1 MATIYDVAQ
10 KAGVAISTVS
20 NYLNNKYI
28 SPERR
33 KAIQEAIE
41 VLNYVPSQSAKRLKT
56 KKSNQIAVILPSI
69 EERVYAEIL
78 TGALEPLKQSGYNPV
93 LYLTDDIDIAEE
105 NALKECLSSDY
116 AGVILCTCN
125 PTASELF
132 TLILKRM
139 PLVFVLRKPARMQN
153 ANFITFNDEETIYN
167 IASFFIRND
176 HEDIVLLT
184 GPMEYSNELSAAN
197 GFKNA
202 FTEFQ
207 KPIGKVVVL
216 PSSKADIFNRL
227 MHILTEFPIPKL
239 IITTS
244 TKISAGLLEAIQLRG
259 IGLNMDV
266 NVIALSEDSWLSPG
280 SQLQAM
286 QTNRPAKKLGTLAAE
301 TLTDNIKSKKSFEF
315 VIRQLQ
321 DEFKYSRLRQI
332 DENLKRFTS
341 VPIKPTYTKKIK
353 VLLTQNDNIS
363 DIIKY
368 ILPNFKNLANVDVE
382 LETLPQTEIYNELMA
397 VKNEQKSE
405 YDLFAIDVP
414 WLTFFAQNNC
424 LMDISD
430 VFNPATLNS
439 AFTPETLQ
447 RFGKYQDRLYGLPYL
462 NATQLLYYRKDL
474 FEDSTYQK
482 EFSTIFDK
490 PLEVPKTWF
499 DYNLIAKFFTKKYNP
514 KSPLDYGT
522 SITQVFHEALM
533 GELYPRM
540 WSYGGTVFDRHGRV
554 HLYSNENIA
563 AFKSMISSIKCS
575 DPNLSDI
582 NAYEKT
588 KQFAQGQTAMI
599 IAYHH
604 HACVISDRS
613 ISNIQGKVGYDLIP
627 GKTPILAGWSM
638 GVNQYTKNM
647 DTAATFLKWMLSMQS
662 SISYTVL
669 GGISAR
675 ENTYHNSDLLKLYPW
690 FSLVP
695 ESSLNAMPRSTPLI
709 DNRILVSEAQVE
721 IILANVIFA
730 HLNNKA
736 PIENGLAKAEEE
748 IKTLCAASGYQE
760 PTLI

>member
-33 KAIQEAIE
+33 KSIQEAIE
-41 VLNYVPSQSAKRLKT
+41 ALNYVPSQSAKRLKT
-56 KKSNQIAVILPSI
+56 KTSNQIAVILPSI
-69 EERVYAEIL
+69 EERVFAEIL

-93 LYLTDDIDIAEE
+93 LYLTDDIDIEEE

-125 PTASELF
+125 PGASELF

-139 PLVFVLRKPARMQN
+139 PLVFVLRKPTRIQN
-153 ANFITFNDEETIYN
+153 ANFIAFNDEETINN
-167 IASFFIRND
+167 ITSFFLRNG

-184 GPMEYSNELSAAN
+184 GPLEYSNELASAN
-197 GFKNA
+197 GFRNA
-202 FTEFQ
+202 FIEA
-207 KPIGKVVVL
+207 KMPAGKIVSL

-227 MHILTEFPIPKL
+227 MHTLTEHPIPKL
-239 IITTS
+239 IISTS
-244 TKISAGLLEAIQLRG
+244 TKISAGLLEAINLRG
-259 IGLNMDV
+259 VGLNMDV
-266 NVIALSEDSWLSPG
+266 NVIALSEDSWLNSG

-301 TLTDNIKSKKSFEF
+301 TLAENIKSKKSFEF
-315 VIRQLQ
+315 IVRQLQ

-341 VPIKPTYTKKIK
+341 VPITPTYTKKIR
-353 VLLTQNDNIS
+353 VLLAQNDNIS
-363 DIIKY
+363 DTIKY
-368 ILPNFKNLANVDVE
+368 ILPNFRNLANVDVE
-382 LETLPQTEIYNELMA
+382 LETLPQTEIYTELMA
-397 VKNEQKSE
+397 VKNEQKSD

-414 WLTFFAQNNC
+414 WLAFFAQNNC
-424 LMDISD
+424 LMDLSD
-430 VFNPATLNS
+430 VFNPGTLNS
-439 AFTPETLQ
+439 AFSPDTLQ
-447 RFGKYQDRLYGLPYL
+447 RFGKYQERLYGLPYL

-474 FEDSTYQK
+474 FEDSKYQK
-482 EFSTIFDK
+482 EFSNVFDK

-514 KSPLDYGT
+514 KSPLEYGT
-522 SITQVFHEALM
+522 SITQGFHEGLM

-563 AFKSMISSIKCS
+563 AFKSMVVSLKCC
-575 DPNLSDI
+575 DPNIERI

-588 KQFAQGQTAMI
+588 KQFAQGKTAVI
-599 IAYHH
+599 ITYHH

-613 ISNIQGKVGYDLIP
+613 ISTIQGKVGYDFIP

-638 GVNQYTKNM
+638 GINQYTKN
-647 DTAATFLKWMLSMQS
+647 AEPAVTFLKWLLSMQS

-675 ENTYHNSDLLKLYPW
+675 ENTYYNSDLLKLYPW

-695 ESSLNAMPRSTPLI
+695 ESSLNAMPRNTPLI
-709 DNRILVSEAQVE
+709 NNRILVSEAQVE
-721 IILANVIFA
+721 VILANVIFS
-730 HLNNKA
+730 HLNDKT

-748 IKTLCAASGYQE
+748 IKMLCASSGYQE